1 MTGSSVLP
9 VTIHKG
15 KLLFLFGKENPN
27 EISAKGFSDF
37 GGGVEK
43 GEGIYETALREGGE
57 ELTGFLGDSED
68 IRKLISCNGGIY
80 KISHNDYH
88 CHLFYI
94 PYDQNLVTYFNF
106 NHRFLWERL
115 DKNILSKSKL
125 FEKIEIEWFTVQN
138 IKKRLSEFR
147 SFYRD
152 IALKIVG
159 KEKEIINFINSRKTR
174 RKATI
179 KRRKNISIKQNN
191 SIFDPL

>member
-125 FEKIEIEWFTVQN
+125 FEKIEIEWFTIQK

-174 RKATI
+174 RKATT

>member
-125 FEKIEIEWFTVQN
+125 FEKIEIEWFAVQN

-147 SFYRD
+147 PFYQD

-174 RKATI
+174 RKATT

>member
-125 FEKIEIEWFTVQN
+125 FEKIEIEWFTIQK

-152 IALKIVG
+152 IALKILG

-174 RKATI
+174 RKATT

>member
-125 FEKIEIEWFTVQN
+125 FEKIEIEWFTIQK

>member
-125 FEKIEIEWFTVQN
+125 FEKIEIEWFTIQN

-174 RKATI
+174 RKATT